1 MVTDEDFIG
10 GIKISESPRNV
21 WDRIKRSEK
30 SYLCLNC
37 ERHRWKNKDVK
48 LCDKCYRSC
57 SREKCVHCKSEF
69 SFHKFCE
76 KAAQT
81 YKRHVCLN
89 CARNIATHNTDPRL
103 CRFCSCW
110 SAWRETSECDRCFAL
125 LERFGNPTNCESCN
139 KNCYFNKGEESRSK
153 VDGLKLCYLC
163 TYDFKKN
170 DYYTKRRLLGSNNHA
185 NSNSAGPP
193 GLSNDGTAR
202 NSDTSPGTSRSNCE
216 VDLEKEYLRDLVAK
230 LEKEVEEL
238 KLENERLKLI
248 ATEDQVAS

>member
-10 GIKISESPRNV
+10 GIKISESPKNV
-21 WDRIKRSEK
+21 WDLIKRSEK
-30 SYLCLNC
+30 NCLCLNC

-57 SREKCVHCKSEF
+57 SREKCVHCKTEF

-76 KAAQT
+76 KAAKT

-89 CARNIATHNTDPRL
+89 CAKNIATYNTDPKL

-110 SAWRETSECDRCFAL
+110 SAWKESSECDRCFKL
-125 LERFGNPTNCESCN
+125 LELFGCPTNCESCN

-170 DYYTKRRLLGSNNHA
+170 DYYNKRRLMSTNNHA
-185 NSNSAGPP
+185 NNNSIASASA
-193 GLSNDGTAR
+193 LSSDGTTR
-202 NSDTSPGTSRSNCE
+202 NSDTSPGTNRSNDQ
-216 VDLEKEYLRDLVAK
+216 VDLEKEYLRDLVSK

-238 KLENERLKLI
+238 KQENEKLKLREI
-248 ATEDQVAS
+248 ED